1 MLGLVLAVIYVGFK
15 TLVGASVPLT
25 VITGL
30 NFLQGWYIV
39 WTSIALLFTAIL
51 FLGGSCGLIAAKAE
65 GKVYGLACM
74 GIGLLGA
81 FVIAIKSALLLIGVH
96 LILAASAVCPEDFS
110 KWDTKTLIV
119 GGIVYLIGI
128 LAFGKMKFDFNTK
141 KE

>member
-1 MLGLVLAVIYVGFK
+1 MIGLLLAAIYVGYK
-15 TLVGASVPLT
+15 ALIGCNVTLAVVG
-25 VITGL
+25 GL

-39 WTSIALLFTAIL
+39 WTAIAGLFMAIL

-110 KWDTKTLIV
+110 KWDIKTLIV